1 MCFDLSPKDA
11 EVGQSIEALWAMMQ
25 ERAQQGAAAKQAG
38 NAIPDFAPVIVFVQE
53 PSRLVELVMDMA
65 RIHLVSMITR
75 LTPAYHMYF
84 VVVEHQFNM
93 TAMMQGKCLGLL
105 FPVTCG
111 VLLSADKSAHILFTD
126 AVEFSGN
133 TRAPRGYF
141 VNREQASLGVVI
153 DLPQEGDK

>member
-1 MCFDLSPKDA
+1 MG
-11 EVGQSIEALWAMMQ
+11 VEAK
-25 ERAQQGAAAKQAG
+25 RAG
-38 NAIPDFAPVIVFVQE
+38 NDVPNFVPVIAFVHE
-53 PSRLVELVMDMA
+53 PSRLVETVMETV
-65 RIHLVSMITR
+65 RVHLVSMITR
-75 LTPAYHMYF
+75 LTPAYHIYF
-84 VVVEHQFNM
+84 VVVEHQLNM
-93 TAMMQGKCLGLL
+93 SAMMQGKCLGLL

-141 VNREQASLGVVI
+141 VNCEQASLGVVI